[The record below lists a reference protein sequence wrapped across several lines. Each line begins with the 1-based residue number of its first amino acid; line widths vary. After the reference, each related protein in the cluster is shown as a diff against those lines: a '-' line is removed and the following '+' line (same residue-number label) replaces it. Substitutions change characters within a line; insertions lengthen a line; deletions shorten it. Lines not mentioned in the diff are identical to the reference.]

1 MEDPLTRL
9 ATLATL
15 SPKGARVNNGNR
27 SPRPLGGEGARGTRA
42 GEGVHSSLYSARLIR
57 RRYRLRVPGAL
68 ALAAVVLLVLGGCK
82 HAPASPS
89 SHIANDQHSQTPAA
103 ATAPDAASAPV
114 QVPVQEPRFAVQV
127 AAFDDRPSAEALA
140 SRLSDHFGLQTLVA
154 PVDTHGVTLYR
165 VRLLAGS
172 KDEAEKLAE
181 TFLNTE
187 KLKVW
192 IVPL

>member
-1 MEDPLTRL
+1 MPVKR
-9 ATLATL
+9 
-15 SPKGARVNNGNR
+15 RCQ
-27 SPRPLGGEGARGTRA
+27 PRAQ
-42 GEGVHSSLYSARLIR
+42 
-57 RRYRLRVPGAL
+57 GAL
-68 ALAAVVLLVLGGCK
+68 VLVAVVAFAAAGCR

-89 SHIANDQHSQTPAA
+89 PPIANDQRSQPPAA

-127 AAFDDRPSAEALA
+127 AAFDNRPDAEALA
-140 SRLSDHFGLQTLVA
+140 SSLSDHFGLQTVVA
-154 PVDTHGVTLYR
+154 PVDSHGVTLYR
-165 VRLLAGS
+165 VRLLVES

>member
-1 MEDPLTRL
+1 
-9 ATLATL
+9 L
-15 SPKGARVNNGNR
+15 S
-27 SPRPLGGEGARGTRA
+27 
-42 GEGVHSSLYSARLIR
+42 
-57 RRYRLRVPGAL
+57 VPGAL
-68 ALAAVVLLVLGGCK
+68 SLAAVVLFALGGCK

-89 SHIANDQHSQTPAA
+89 SPIANDQQSQPPAA
-103 ATAPDAASAPV
+103 ATASDAASAPV

-140 SRLSDHFGLQTLVA
+140 SRLSDHFGLQTVVA

-172 KDEAEKLAE
+172 RDEAEKLAE

>member
-127 AAFDDRPSAEALA
+127 AAFDD
-140 SRLSDHFGLQTLVA
+140 SDHFGLQTLVA